1 MEEEKISINL
11 ATENFKNNLITII
24 QESKLPIVNVFLV
37 WQLLMK
43 EIESNYNEVI
53 KNENNSKEY

>member
-24 QESKLPIVNVFLV
+24 QESKLPIVNIFLV

>member
-1 MEEEKISINL
+1 MGEEKISINL

-24 QESKLPIVNVFLV
+24 QESKLPIVNIFLV

-53 KNENNSKEY
+53 KNENNLKEH

>member
-24 QESKLPIVNVFLV
+24 QESKLPIVNIFLV

-53 KNENNSKEY
+53 KNENNLKEH